1 MFLGKVVLEI
11 SSKCTGEH
19 PCRSAN
25 SIKFLC
31 NFIEITL
38 WHGCSPVNLLHIF
51 RTPFLKNGSGG
62 LRLSWLLSISFYI
75 HVSHCVKSVRIRSF
89 SGPLFPGFRLEYE
102 EILRISPYSVQMWE
116 KTDQNSSEYGHSL
129 LSECFLSIF
138 HLGWS
143 CS

>member
-1 MFLGKVVLEI
+1 MFLGKIALEI
-11 SSKCTGEH
+11 RGKCTGEH

-31 NFIEITL
+31 NFIGITL

-51 RTPFLKNGSGG
+51 RTPCLKNSSGG

-75 HVSHCVKSVRIRSF
+75 HVSHCLKSVRIRSV
-89 SGPLFPGFRLEYE
+89 SGPLFPGFGLEYE

-116 KTDQNSSEYGHSL
+116 KTGQNSSEYGHSL

-138 HLGWS
+138 YLGWS